1 MRANPMLRP
10 LLLGGMLVAFGG
22 CTAQCDLDSGGVVN
36 AYACAG
42 QGDDIVRASEQQLDA
57 ERARGEALRAR
68 LELRNV
74 KVEQL
79 RAERASLEEQ
89 YMGMQID
96 LDRLRGRLGE
106 AKTQNTALE
115 AELDALGQEVALR
128 QQFQTGGPASAAAQ
142 AELDDLIRKKQSL
155 EAEVEALVVD

>member
-1 MRANPMLRP
+1 MRVNPVLRP
-10 LLLGGMLVAFGG
+10 LVLGGVAFAFGG
-22 CTAQCDLDSGGVVN
+22 CAAQCDLDAGGVVN

-42 QGDDIVRASEQQLDA
+42 QGDDIVRVSEQQLET
-57 ERARGEALRAR
+57 ERARGDALRAR
-68 LELRNV
+68 LEARNV

-96 LDRLRGRLGE
+96 LDRLRARLDE
-106 AKTQNTALE
+106 TRADNTALE
-115 AELDALGQEVALR
+115 AELDALASEVALR
-128 QQFQTGGPASAAAQ
+128 QQFQTGGPASPAAQ
-142 AELDDLIRKKQSL
+142 AELDELIRKKQSL